1 VTTTKPCPICD
12 DRGPWPGSDERYAHI
27 RAHHEETCPIDGC
40 GATVNSVGLQA
51 HLLHVHGV
59 DGTDREI
66 GPDSNDRKV
75 TPAVDP
81 EPELDPPPVDEP
93 APGHVC
99 ATCGEACR
107 DLRGLRAH
115 ERSHMTVSCEECGQ
129 DVIATGL
136 GPHLAAHRRAREAS
150 GQAEADELAARREVR
165 RAAGLAEVL
174 AELLPGAAGE
184 LLERLSGFVAKH
196 EPDGGRDRWVVATLT
211 TGPWL
216 CRVGQL
222 GLVAL
227 KEHAPIVA
235 LAVDDVYAH
244 LRHRAATA

>member
-1 VTTTKPCPICD
+1 VSTTRPCPICD
-12 DRGPWPGSDERYAHI
+12 DRGPWPDQDERYAHI
-27 RAHHEETCPIDGC
+27 RSHHEETCPVEGC
-40 GATVNSVGLQA
+40 DATVNSIGVAA
-51 HLLHVHGV
+51 HLLHVHGL
-59 DGTDREI
+59 DDTGRET
-66 GPDSNDRKV
+66 GPNGNDQEV
-75 TPAVDP
+75 TPGVDP
-81 EPELDPPPVDEP
+81 EPDPPPPPADEP
-93 APGHVC
+93 GTELVC
-99 ATCGEACR
+99 STCGKPAR

-129 DVIATGL
+129 EVIATGL
-136 GPHLAAHRRAREAS
+136 GPHLAAHRRAREAN
-150 GQAEADELAARREVR
+150 GQAEADELAARREAR

-184 LLERLSGFVAKH
+184 LLERLSRFVAKH

-211 TGPWL
+211 AGPWL

-227 KEHAPIVA
+227 KEHTPIVA

-244 LRHRAATA
+244 LRHREATA